1 MKTQDTVLSD
11 WQKAID
17 DFYSKADA
25 KLDEVRDCKQQLEQF
40 KLEILNQIN
49 NGQYYSDNKCIII
62 SAPRIIIGNVTKDGT
77 LKTGGGEVILKGTTL
92 DLDGVGRGG
101 NISLQAPVIRQQAV
115 DPGIDGNEEVVYDAT
130 QSVISSQARSVII
143 NSQTPKADKDM
154 QGTFRPLPDKGDGVT
169 VASEGGI
176 TLSAVVPAEDKK
188 TAAEKLKGSLS
199 SSIDTLKTKIEAV
212 RKSLHDDV
220 QDMDKIF
227 DDEKKIT
234 ADCDLTRA
242 NILSID
248 ELNVLLRKKM
258 PDFNKHLLEYAELV
272 AKLAESNRQKAN
284 MADEAKSAVKSDY
297 KDKFTGARLALE
309 AEKIE
314 LRSIDGDGNWRTN
327 EDAGIDL
334 MANDIKLRSMVADEK
349 GNIQLSP
356 KDKKGRVTIQAR
368 NVSISTA
375 NIEGAEYEKGKLKK
389 AKFPLEGNVTIR
401 SKVINMEAVDM
412 EQTDASGKLKET
424 KLTAGSEIYMRANK
438 VRVKTINEKGESVGK
453 FSVNSQKVSVKA
465 TNIDGYK
472 ADVELDDQGNRKM
485 PDKMQSKELTKDSEM
500 LFVAENM
507 HIGYKKDK
515 MRSKNVYIAAE
526 EKMVVGGK
534 KEATFASDKA
544 NFILSDDAAKLIA
557 NGATTLS
564 AGSGTTVK
572 GATTFKGKVTGK
584 DIEADNFKAGKSLK
598 TPNIS
603 DGIAVPAPPEQ
614 GDKAKE
620 TKIPDSN
627 Q

>member
-1 MKTQDTVLSD
+1 
-11 WQKAID
+11 
-17 DFYSKADA
+17 
-25 KLDEVRDCKQQLEQF
+25 
-40 KLEILNQIN
+40 
-49 NGQYYSDNKCIII
+49 
-62 SAPRIIIGNVTKDGT
+62 
-77 LKTGGGEVILKGTTL
+77 
-92 DLDGVGRGG
+92 
-101 NISLQAPVIRQQAV
+101 
-115 DPGIDGNEEVVYDAT
+115 
-130 QSVISSQARSVII
+130 
-143 NSQTPKADKDM
+143 
-154 QGTFRPLPDKGDGVT
+154 
-169 VASEGGI
+169 
-176 TLSAVVPAEDKK
+176 
-188 TAAEKLKGSLS
+188 
-199 SSIDTLKTKIEAV
+199 
-212 RKSLHDDV
+212 
-220 QDMDKIF
+220 
-227 DDEKKIT
+227 
-234 ADCDLTRA
+234 
-242 NILSID
+242 
-248 ELNVLLRKKM
+248 M